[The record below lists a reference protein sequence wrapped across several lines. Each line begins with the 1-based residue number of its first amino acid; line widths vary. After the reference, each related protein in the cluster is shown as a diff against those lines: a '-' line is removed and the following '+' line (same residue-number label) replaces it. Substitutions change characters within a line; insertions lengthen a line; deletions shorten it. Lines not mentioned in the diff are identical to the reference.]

1 MTTAFV
7 TELILESEGSA
18 DVELKNLER
27 LMSDQEAAD
36 MLKLMIRFTP
46 ISRGDGKSKT
56 RFIILLALHK
66 AVRALEERGK

>member
-1 MTTAFV
+1 M
-7 TELILESEGSA
+7 
-18 DVELKNLER
+18 ELKNLER

-46 ISRGDGKSKT
+46 IPRGDGKNKT
-56 RFIILLALHK
+56 RFITLLALYK